1 METIFLT
8 LFIILTILSVAN
20 FLILVYL
27 AGFLVRLRGFVSDIV
42 DLFMD
47 NTLTETPPVEDQN
60 MDVKPKTW
68 DQKYEEEL
76 EFIQRQIQKEKGEPG
91 LVEP

>member
-1 METIFLT
+1 MENIL
-8 LFIILTILSVAN
+8 LAILTILGLAN

-27 AGFLVRLRGFVSDIV
+27 AGFLVRLRGFVSDVAEIV
-42 DLFMD
+42 MSGVLP
-47 NTLTETPPVEDQN
+47 TSTPTEEPN

-76 EFIQRQIQKEKGEPG
+76 EMIQRQIQKEKDGPG
-91 LVEP
+91 LVDP